1 MGVVMEA
8 KSIERIAEEL
18 GVNFY
23 DLHPYI
29 VMRESSARREV
40 VEFVEGNI
48 PKTLSNYVGFW
59 QRWQKTIVSSGEAM
73 KMIDKNTDRLLIN
86 LNYYLRDIRSMARRK
101 SYTPH
106 ELCKHIISDSTEA
119 LQEIKEFRSQ

>member
-1 MGVVMEA
+1 MEA
-8 KSIERIAEEL
+8 KTIERIAEEL

-29 VMRESSARREV
+29 VMRESRARREV

-59 QRWQKTIVSSGEAM
+59 QRWQAKLEGWGI
-73 KMIDKNTDRLLIN
+73 
-86 LNYYLRDIRSMARRK
+86 
-101 SYTPH
+101 
-106 ELCKHIISDSTEA
+106 
-119 LQEIKEFRSQ
+119 

>member
-1 MGVVMEA
+1 MEA
-8 KSIERIAEEL
+8 KTIERIAEEL

-29 VMRESSARREV
+29 VMRESRARREV

-59 QRWQKTIVSSGEAM
+59 QRWQAKREGWGI
-73 KMIDKNTDRLLIN
+73 
-86 LNYYLRDIRSMARRK
+86 
-101 SYTPH
+101 
-106 ELCKHIISDSTEA
+106 
-119 LQEIKEFRSQ
+119 